1 MIYRIDLL
9 NTNQPSD
16 CQVIWEE
23 SVEELKK
30 IEGFK
35 SAELLRVYKN
45 INRSRYDLVSIIE
58 WANRNN
64 YQTST
69 SYENTYAFLPPG
81 QLLTHNNIYEV
92 INSGAQTGVN
102 QAQTNFVVTNPYRIS
117 EQESDIN
124 ASMWD
129 QSKEHMLE
137 KQGFVNARLYKRL
150 DETAQYYFFSRANW
164 QSEALF
170 MSQFDGKDFK
180 EIISQ
185 FEDTFSICFS
195 NSVVSTTKKEIP
207 A

>member
-9 NTNQPSD
+9 NTNLPNDSQTT
-16 CQVIWEE
+16 WEKC
-23 SVEELKK
+23 VEELKK
-30 IEGFK
+30 IEGFQ

-58 WANRNN
+58 WTDRRS

-69 SYENTYAFLPPG
+69 GDENTYAFLPSG
-81 QLLTHNNIYEV
+81 QLLAHNNIYEV
-92 INSGAQTGVN
+92 INAGAQAGIN
-102 QAQTNFVVTNPYRIS
+102 QAHTNLVVTNPYRIS
-117 EQESDIN
+117 EKESDIN

-129 QSKEHMLE
+129 KSKEHMLE

-150 DETAQYYFFSRANW
+150 DDTAQYYFFSRANW

-170 MSQFDGKDFK
+170 MNQFEGKDFK